1 MPGRCKL
8 RIAPPASSGN
18 WRAIQAK
25 PPLAVSFS
33 SISSL
38 FKSIEGIRASVRA
51 VASGSTIACG
61 SAYTETAATL
71 DPDSVG
77 YAQQMFAEDSDNGS
91 NFISPPYAP
100 RGSLTGNLVNGQ
112 TIMNGGHGADDGTSA
127 EQASSQS

>member
-71 DPDSVG
+71 SARTRPLRSRIDPRTGSNDSVRSCWRCARAT
-77 YAQQMFAEDSDNGS
+77 Y
-91 NFISPPYAP
+91 
-100 RGSLTGNLVNGQ
+100 
-112 TIMNGGHGADDGTSA
+112 
-127 EQASSQS
+127 SSW